1 MKKSMEKQ
9 TISRIVQ
16 ARLCVMKIWY
26 KSNSIVPPDELRAC
40 FSVCPLGILPQSFR
54 IRNICPFAIV
64 ADEKYFYHV
73 SKTPCIYCISLIY
86 RLFLRLA
93 LAFRPWH
100 IVV

>member
-54 IRNICPFAIV
+54 IRNICPFVIV
-64 ADEKYFYHV
+64 ANKKYFHHNIFL
-73 SKTPCIYCISLIY
+73 PCKK
-86 RLFLRLA
+86 
-93 LAFRPWH
+93 
-100 IVV
+100 